1 MTKMMTAQKFVNAD
15 DSYKDQFV
23 DEKLNL
29 KYENLRYFI
38 FYYIVKQLEKQGFVS
53 DEKFTNIEYPN
64 DEEPLTAVFRKQ
76 WLWNISL

>member
-1 MTKMMTAQKFVNAD
+1 MVFLPRKDKLSSTLD
-15 DSYKDQFV
+15 DTQSLTF
-23 DEKLNL
+23 
-29 KYENLRYFI
+29 YENLRYFI

-64 DEEPLTAVFRKQ
+64 NEEPLTAVFHKQ